1 VGAKLACTAGAVVFL
16 LSAAFVSAQSGTDG
30 GMKDSPNIRKV
41 SISPNTSTSPD
52 TQSPPDP
59 AGVNDLTITH
69 ASGLTRPPTH
79 GITAEVRAILARLSL
94 VQRRKFERAS
104 ADFPTFCQ
112 DWERKL
118 HERELNNLAH
128 INWQKR
134 DGYETATYVA
144 YGKVDACE
152 TKESA
157 KGVPIGKLSYQE
169 YNYYLAGKT
178 VEEAKHATPKL
189 VGRTNTLEIFS
200 WDRNRW
206 FY

>member
-1 VGAKLACTAGAVVFL
+1 MGAKLVCAVTGVVFL
-16 LSAAFVSAQSGTDG
+16 LSATFVLAQSGTDG
-30 GMKDSPNIRKV
+30 GMKDPANIRKV
-41 SISPNTSTSPD
+41 SVSAYTP
-52 TQSPPDP
+52 TQPKSPPD
-59 AGVNDLTITH
+59 AAAVSDLTITH

-79 GITAEVRAILARLSL
+79 GITAEVKAILARLSL

-112 DWERKL
+112 DWERRL
-118 HERELNNLAH
+118 HERELNNLSH
-128 INWQKR
+128 INWQRR

-144 YGKVDACE
+144 YGKVDDCE

-157 KGVPIGKLSYQE
+157 RGVPIGKLSYQE

-178 VEEAKHATPKL
+178 VEEAKHAAPKL

-200 WDRNRW
+200 WEKNRW